1 MADEICKINLML
13 FGQATIA
20 TEGPGMIPIVILN
33 PGMPLWEAY
42 FRISDVDAKISYP
55 GNNPRSSKTESE
67 DLSPRQRLADKNNKN
82 VSSCITN
89 A

>member
-1 MADEICKINLML
+1 ML

-33 PGMPLWEAY
+33 PCMPLWEAY
-42 FRISDVDAKISYP
+42 FRISDVNAEISYP
-55 GNNPRSSKTESE
+55 GSNPRFSKTESE
-67 DLSPRQRLADKNNKN
+67 DLSPPQRLADKNNKN

>member
-1 MADEICKINLML
+1 MRHAELNLMP

-20 TEGPGMIPIVILN
+20 TEDPGMIPIVIH
-33 PGMPLWEAY
+33 M
-42 FRISDVDAKISYP
+42 SM
-55 GNNPRSSKTESE
+55 TESE
-67 DLSPRQRLADKNNKN
+67 NNKN

>member
-1 MADEICKINLML
+1 MRYAELNLMP

-20 TEGPGMIPIVILN
+20 TEGPGMIPIVRYPGSN
-33 PGMPLWEAY
+33 P
-42 FRISDVDAKISYP
+42 RISM
-55 GNNPRSSKTESE
+55 TESE
-67 DLSPRQRLADKNNKN
+67 DLSPSQRLVDKNNKN